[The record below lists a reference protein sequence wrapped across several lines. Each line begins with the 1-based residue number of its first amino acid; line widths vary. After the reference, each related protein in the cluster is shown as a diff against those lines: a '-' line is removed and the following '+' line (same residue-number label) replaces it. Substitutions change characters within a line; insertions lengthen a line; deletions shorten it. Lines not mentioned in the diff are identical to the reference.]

1 MNANKLKA
9 IGFIRSALVILEAG
23 GDGSEILLRSALD
36 ELTSIPPPPSTPVKT
51 GYAPCTEA
59 PERPVKS
66 ATKRPVQNAKVP
78 KMATTIS
85 SAELTPD
92 MNEYI
97 NRIINL
103 LLTRD
108 EMKDAYVNICH
119 HVRSKEFEIDGKPI
133 KSSDLLNRIALSDIT
148 FSRLNEQYK
157 IVKRVNENQSLN
169 GYGLER
175 VSS

>member
-1 MNANKLKA
+1 MNPNKQQA
-9 IGFIRSALVILEAG
+9 IGFIRSALVILESG
-23 GDGSEILLRSALD
+23 GDGYEILLRSALN
-36 ELTSIPPPPSTPVKT
+36 ELTSIPPPSTPVKT
-51 GYAPCTEA
+51 GYAPCTEV

-66 ATKRPVQNAKVP
+66 AVKRPAQNAKVP

-85 SAELTPD
+85 YAELTLE

-97 NRIINL
+97 NRIINF

-133 KSSDLLNRIALSDIT
+133 KSSELLNRIASGDIT
-148 FSRLNEQYK
+148 FSSGNEQYK
-157 IVKRVNENQSLN
+157 IVKRVNANPSLN